1 MCDERRE
8 SACVRVCVCV
18 RVCECVC
25 VCECVSERGK
35 DIKWAIMVCACG
47 SVCVHVC
54 AGERNKDKMDNMH
67 LCVSD
72 MEMVKEKKER
82 ERERKRDRKRVLIL
96 TISFRWVP
104 TPFVFRISKNG
115 FLLFATRSC
124 AFEWPRGHNPN
135 KWPLLGIPF
144 LDRD

>member
-1 MCDERRE
+1 M
-8 SACVRVCVCV
+8 RVCA
-18 RVCECVC
+18 CVC

-72 MEMVKEKKER
+72 MEMVKEEKER
-82 ERERKRDRKRVLIL
+82 EREKERQKESPDIDNFF
-96 TISFRWVP
+96 SMGPHPFCVP
-104 TPFVFRISKNG
+104 N
-115 FLLFATRSC
+115 
-124 AFEWPRGHNPN
+124 
-135 KWPLLGIPF
+135 
-144 LDRD
+144 